1 MQISSLNVIFGRCT
15 AETLVTLNVSNLYI
29 NKDETILQT
38 KPFIAFLNRSS
49 GIKRGQPH
57 NAYNIII
64 TDTKQRQPLCFF
76 LCRCPTF
83 SGASPYSYNEA
94 IIIAQIYIYVKPI
107 KLRTMEVLTIE
118 HSAFQQLIS
127 RLEAMDE
134 FIRKAK
140 LEQQSSLDDD
150 WVDGQAVC
158 EYLYICDKTLQRL
171 RSAGKITHSTIGN
184 KYYYQIA
191 EIKRCLRA
199 HTIKSSEEMLQN
211 LIAHKRNSK
220 AKASANI
227 Q

>member
-1 MQISSLNVIFGRCT
+1 MKNIEISI
-15 AETLVTLNVSNLYI
+15 Y
-29 NKDETILQT
+29 
-38 KPFIAFLNRSS
+38 
-49 GIKRGQPH
+49 
-57 NAYNIII
+57 
-64 TDTKQRQPLCFF
+64 
-76 LCRCPTF
+76 CPTF
-83 SGASPYSYNEA
+83 SVGCHYPFYEA
-94 IIIAQIYIYVKPI
+94 TTIAQTYIYVKPI
-107 KLRTMEVLTIE
+107 KPRSMEVLTIE

-127 RLEAMDE
+127 KIDAMDE

-158 EYLYICDKTLQRL
+158 EYLCICDKTLQRL
-171 RSAGKITHSTIGN
+171 RSAGKITYSTIGN

-220 AKASANI
+220 AKASANV

>member
-1 MQISSLNVIFGRCT
+1 MINNTKSSKPSQIKAHYT
-15 AETLVTLNVSNLYI
+15 
-29 NKDETILQT
+29 
-38 KPFIAFLNRSS
+38 
-49 GIKRGQPH
+49 
-57 NAYNIII
+57 
-64 TDTKQRQPLCFF
+64 
-76 LCRCPTF
+76 
-83 SGASPYSYNEA
+83 YNEA
-94 IIIAQIYIYVKPI
+94 TTIAQTYIYVKP
-107 KLRTMEVLTIE
+107 RTMEVLTIE

-127 RLEAMDE
+127 KIEAMDE

-158 EYLYICDKTLQRL
+158 EYLCICDKTLQRL
-171 RSAGKITHSTIGN
+171 RSAGKITYSTIGN

-220 AKASANI
+220 AKASANV

>member
-1 MQISSLNVIFGRCT
+1 MINNTKSSKPSR
-15 AETLVTLNVSNLYI
+15 
-29 NKDETILQT
+29 T
-38 KPFIAFLNRSS
+38 KA
-49 GIKRGQPH
+49 
-57 NAYNIII
+57 
-64 TDTKQRQPLCFF
+64 
-76 LCRCPTF
+76 
-83 SGASPYSYNEA
+83 PYTYNEA
-94 IIIAQIYIYVKPI
+94 TTIAQTYIYVKPI

-127 RLEAMDE
+127 KLDAMDE

-158 EYLYICDKTLQRL
+158 EYLCICDKTLQRL
-171 RSAGKITHSTIGN
+171 RSAGKITYSTIGN

-220 AKASANI
+220 AKASTNVQQTVERWLQI
-227 Q
+227 ETISLQFCQFKNYS